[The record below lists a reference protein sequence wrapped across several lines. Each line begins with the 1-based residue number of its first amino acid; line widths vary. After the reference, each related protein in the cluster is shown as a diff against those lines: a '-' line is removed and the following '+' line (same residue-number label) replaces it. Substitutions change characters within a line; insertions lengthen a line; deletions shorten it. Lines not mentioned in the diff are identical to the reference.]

1 MKKEEQS
8 RGKILS
14 HRGTFFVIETKVA
27 VMMDGINYEGN
38 LHILRMIIRASI
50 D

>member
-14 HRGTFFVIETKVA
+14 HRGHSVIETKVA

-38 LHILRMIIRASI
+38 LHILRMKIRASI